1 MNRYN
6 KALYQNFEE
15 LLRTFKLVKPP
26 SHPFRTGK
34 GNIAFIVLSDPD
46 FKAGPAGHL
55 PVSFP

>member
-1 MNRYN
+1 MDKYD

-26 SHPFRTGK
+26 GHPVRTGK
-34 GNIAFIVLSDPD
+34 GHIAFIVLIDPD